1 MTSPSYILMTAA
13 HNEARFLPD
22 TIASVLAQTVRP
34 RAWIIVSDKSTD
46 ATDAIAAAAAGAHG
60 FIRFLRFENPLPRSP
75 HPMGGTSW
83 KKVSALR
90 AGLAALGDATA
101 DADFI
106 GNIDADVTFAPGYYA
121 TLIERMQASPDL
133 GIAGGFI
140 YNASAGREWPY
151 FVNPEGCGG
160 PSQLFRR
167 AAWQQIGGYV
177 PWGQED
183 TIAQMMARMHGWR
196 IRSFDDLRVL
206 HHKTAKEKSRHPL
219 NGRFHAGKMDRAM
232 GYHPLY
238 EAAKCVGQLRKK
250 PVILGSL
257 AQLSGYTWAAW
268 KNIRTELPA
277 DVVAFNRRQQL
288 QSLRN
293 RLTGRH
299 GTGRSERS
307 AEPLRH
313 AASAR
318 PSNPNTLPPPVT
330 VRNRAPR
337 SPFGIAP
344 G

>member
-13 HNEARFLPD
+13 HNEARFLPA

-46 ATDAIAAAAAGAHG
+46 ETDRVAAAAAAAHG

-75 HPMGGTSW
+75 YPMGGTSW

-90 AGLAALGDATA
+90 AGLAALGDVYTDGGAW
-101 DADFI
+101 DYI
-106 GNIDADVTFAPGYYA
+106 GNLDADVTFPSRYFA
-121 TLIERMQASPDL
+121 TLMERMQASPDL

-140 YNASAGREWPY
+140 YNASDGREWPY
-151 FVNPEGCGG
+151 FVNPEGVGG
-160 PSQLFRR
+160 PSQFFRR
-167 AAWQQIGGYV
+167 AAWEQIGGYV

-183 TIAQMMARMHGWR
+183 SIAQMMARMHGWR

-219 NGRFHAGKMDRAM
+219 RGKFYVGKMERAM
-232 GYHPLY
+232 GFHPLY
-238 EAAKCVGQLRKK
+238 EAAKCLGHLRQK

-257 AQLSGYTWAAW
+257 AQFSGYAWAAW

-293 RLTGRH
+293 RLAGKR
-299 GTGRSERS
+299 G
-307 AEPLRH
+307 
-313 AASAR
+313 AA
-318 PSNPNTLPPPVT
+318 
-330 VRNRAPR
+330 
-337 SPFGIAP
+337 
-344 G
+344 